1 LEQFALHIIQ
11 PHQIQL
17 HMEPLVIQ
25 SLGYDLALSQG
36 ITELPCL
43 QGNHDAGLWIM
54 FQQCLRHTS
63 TEVVEATLAIQ
74 MMVYLTYH
82 ATYPIQQ

>member
-1 LEQFALHIIQ
+1 MALQVWNSSALHIIQ
-11 PHQIQL
+11 PHRIQL

-43 QGNHDAGLWIM
+43 Q
-54 FQQCLRHTS
+54 
-63 TEVVEATLAIQ
+63 ATT
-74 MMVYLTYH
+74 MRGFG
-82 ATYPIQQ
+82 